1 MSNSV
6 GKRHGNQSKY
16 NKQSL
21 WKPWKVN
28 KWVKLE
34 IAVQIISEIVKS
46 PRASWH
52 FSWNPEDKKNSAM
65 KRKSW
70 ECVFEAGGKGHKDS
84 EAQKSMTY
92 SRHRLAFKE
101 IDSWLES
108 WGQLDIGISQTESG
122 PEEQDCWQTGC
133 FGESKRQAYF
143 PYMISPMMV
152 WLCWCWAKFKQGKTM
167 HTVQKKINVIS

>member
-16 NKQSL
+16 NKQIL
-21 WKPWKVN
+21 RKPWKVN

-34 IAVQIISEIVKS
+34 IAVQIVSEIVKS

-52 FSWNPEDKKNSAM
+52 FSWNPEDKNSAM

-92 SRHRLAFKE
+92 SRRRLAFKE
-101 IDSWLES
+101 MESWLSLGANLILEYLRLNQ
-108 WGQLDIGISQTESG
+108 GQRNRTADK
-122 PEEQDCWQTGC
+122 QDVLEGVRDRHT
-133 FGESKRQAYF
+133 F
-143 PYMISPMMV
+143 PTWFLQWWYGFADAGLNSNKVRPCT
-152 WLCWCWAKFKQGKTM
+152 LY
-167 HTVQKKINVIS
+167 KKNVIS